1 MTSPYARDDFRIIKI
16 SHEEYDRIKQMSVP
30 ELEAEMK
37 RLGADVL
44 ELEDDPQFR
53 IVG

>member
-1 MTSPYARDDFRIIKI
+1 MTSPYARNDFRIVKV
-16 SHEEYDRIKQMSVP
+16 SQEEYDRIKQLTVP
-30 ELEAEMK
+30 ELEAEM
-37 RLGADVL
+37 RRMNADVL